1 MSKTDY
7 RKTLNMPDTP
17 FPMRGDLA
25 KREPGWVAAWQQQ
38 KLYQKIR
45 KASAGRPRFVL
56 HDGPPYANG
65 DIHIG
70 HAVNKILKDIIVR
83 AKTLAGFDAPYVPG
97 WDCHGLPIEHQIEKT
112 HGKHLPADRARELCR
127 AFAAEQVERQK
138 KDFIRLGV
146 LGDWD
151 NPYLTMAFR
160 NEADE
165 IRSLGDLYS
174 LGYLF
179 QGLKPVN
186 WCFDCASA
194 LAEAEVEYQDKKS
207 PAIDVGFKLDPTER
221 GRIAH
226 AFGIAA
232 LPAGDCWTVIWTT
245 TPWTIPANQALNMH
259 PDFTYELVQTARGC
273 LILAAELRAAA
284 LLRCGLEGEVLG
296 ACQGAALAQ
305 VAFRHPLYHRASPVY
320 LGEYV
325 TLDAGTGIVHSA
337 PAYGLEDYES
347 CKKHGM
353 HNDEILTPVQGD
365 GVFAAS
371 LPYFGGMNVWKANA
385 AIIAKL
391 AEVGALFASSE
402 ITHSYMHCW
411 RHKTPI
417 IYRATTQ
424 WFVGMD
430 RAVDRPV
437 HSGQIDGNPPVPRAA
452 LLSSPASAAQSG
464 ALRNPASA
472 PLSGKGGDEVGSP
485 AATHGKHVT
494 LRELALAAVEATT
507 FYPDWGKARLHAM
520 IANRPDW
527 CVSRQRNWGVPIPFF
542 LHRETGEPHPR
553 TLELLEAAAQ
563 RIEAGGIDA
572 WFKLDAAELLGDE
585 ASQYDKMRDTLD
597 VWFDSGTTH
606 RTVLRGSHAA
616 DLDYPADLY
625 LEGSDQ
631 HRGWFHSSL
640 LTGAAIDGRAPY
652 HALLTHGFVV
662 DGKGMKM
669 SKSKGNV
676 VAPQKISD
684 TLGAEIL
691 RLWVASTDYSGE
703 LSIDE
708 KTILPRVVEVYRRL
722 RNTLRFLLANTADF
736 DASKQM
742 LPAAGWLEV
751 DRYALALTRRLQAQ
765 CVADYDRFE
774 FHKVVQALMNFCS
787 EDLGAFYLDILKD
800 RLYTA
805 AGDSR
810 ARRSAQSALWHILQ
824 SVTRLMAPILSFTA
838 EEIWATL
845 KQGDSVML
853 DTWHTLPEQA
863 DESALLARWQAL
875 RAVRADVSR
884 VLEDVRGSG
893 GIGSSLQAE
902 VKLRVDADDHELLAS
917 LGDDL
922 KFVFICSR
930 VSLEKVGTGDAAAG
944 AAIEAAP
951 SAHPKC
957 ARCWH
962 WREDVGSD
970 GGHPELCGRCVS
982 NLFGSGE
989 AREFA

>member
-1 MSKTDY
+1 M
-7 RKTLNMPDTP
+7 
-17 FPMRGDLA
+17 
-25 KREPGWVAAWQQQ
+25 
-38 KLYQKIR
+38 
-45 KASAGRPRFVL
+45 
-56 HDGPPYANG
+56 
-65 DIHIG
+65 
-70 HAVNKILKDIIVR
+70 
-83 AKTLAGFDAPYVPG
+83 
-97 WDCHGLPIEHQIEKT
+97 
-112 HGKHLPADRARELCR
+112 
-127 AFAAEQVERQK
+127 
-138 KDFIRLGV
+138 

-165 IRSLGDLYS
+165 IRSVGDLYKT
-174 LGYLF
+174 GYLF
-179 QGLKPVN
+179 KGLKPVN
-186 WCFDCASA
+186 WCFDCGSA

-207 PAIDVGFKLDPTER
+207 PAIDVAFRLDAAER
-221 GRIAH
+221 GRVAH
-226 AFGIAA
+226 AFGLAE

-245 TPWTIPANQALNMH
+245 TPWTIPSNQALNMH
-259 PDFTYELVQTARGC
+259 PDFTYELVKTERGC

-284 LLRCGLEGEVLG
+284 LERYQLQGEVLG
-296 ACQGAALAQ
+296 ACQGTALAL
-305 VAFRHPLYHRASPVY
+305 VNFLHPFYERKSPVY
-320 LGEYV
+320 LGDYV
-325 TLDAGTGIVHSA
+325 TLDTGTGIVHSA
-337 PAYGLEDYES
+337 PAYGLEDFES
-347 CKKHGM
+347 CRKHGM

-371 LPYFGGMNVWKANA
+371 LPFFGGMFVWKANA
-385 AIIAKL
+385 VIIEKL
-391 AEVGALFASSE
+391 AEVGSLFASSE
-402 ITHSYMHCW
+402 IVHSYMHCW

-430 RAVDRPV
+430 RVVSHPV
-437 HSGQIDGNPPVPRAA
+437 HSGQNVGNPPD
-452 LLSSPASAAQSG
+452 
-464 ALRNPASA
+464 

-485 AATHGKHVT
+485 VATQKNQAT
-494 LRELALAAVEATT
+494 LRDKALAAVEATK

-542 LHRETGEPHPR
+542 LHKETGEPHPR
-553 TLELLEAAAQ
+553 TLELLEAVAK
-563 RIEAGGIDA
+563 RIEKEGIDA
-572 WFKLDAAELLGDE
+572 WFKLDAAELLGAD
-585 ASQYDKMRDTLD
+585 AANYDKMRDTLD

-616 DLDYPADLY
+616 DLSYPADLY

-652 HALLTHGFVV
+652 KALLTHGFVV

-736 DASKQM
+736 DAQGGKGAQM
-742 LPAAGWLEV
+742 LPPAEWLEV

-765 CVADYDRFE
+765 CTADYERFE

-805 AGDSR
+805 AENSR

-824 SVTRLMAPILSFTA
+824 TVTRLMAPILSFTA
-838 EEIWATL
+838 EEIWTTL

-853 DTWHTLPEQA
+853 DTWHVLPEQA
-863 DESALLARWQAL
+863 EESALVTRWQAL
-875 RAVRADVSR
+875 RAVRAEVSR
-884 VLEDVRGSG
+884 VLEDVRSAG

-902 VKLRVDADDHELLAS
+902 VSLRAAPDTYELLAS
-917 LGDDL
+917 LGEDL
-922 KFVFICSR
+922 KFVLICSK
-930 VSLEKVGTGDAAAG
+930 VSLEKVGAGDTVTGAV
-944 AAIEAAP
+944 IEAVP
-951 SAHPKC
+951 SAHAKC
-957 ARCWH
+957 GRCWH
-962 WREDVGSD
+962 WREDVGHD
-970 GGHPELCGRCVS
+970 AEHPELCGRCS
-982 NLFGSGE
+982 STLFGSGE

>member
-1 MSKTDY
+1 MADY

-17 FPMRGDLA
+17 FPMRGDLPR
-25 KREPGWVAAWQQQ
+25 REPGWVAAWQEQR
-38 KLYQKIR
+38 LYWKIR
-45 KASAGRPRFVL
+45 EAARGRPRFVL

-83 AKTLAGFDAPYVPG
+83 SKTLAGFDAPYVPG

-112 HGKHLPADRARELCR
+112 HGKHLPADQARELCR
-127 AFAAEQVERQK
+127 SFAAEQVERQK

-151 NPYLTMAFR
+151 NPYLTMTFR

-165 IRSLGDLYS
+165 IRAVGELYAR
-174 LGYLF
+174 GYLF

-186 WCFDCASA
+186 WCFDCGSA

-207 PAIDVGFKLDPTER
+207 PAVDVGFKLDDAER

-232 LPAGDCWTVIWTT
+232 LPAGDCFTVIWTT
-245 TPWTIPANQALNMH
+245 TPWTIPSNQALNMH

-273 LILAAELRAAA
+273 LILAAELRGAA
-284 LLRCGLEGEVLG
+284 LQRYKLEGEVLG
-296 ACQGAALAQ
+296 ACKGAALAQ
-305 VAFRHPLYHRASPVY
+305 VKFRHPFYDRASPVY

-337 PAYGLEDYES
+337 PAYGLEDFES
-347 CKKHGM
+347 CRKHGM

-371 LPYFGGMNVWKANA
+371 LPHFGGMFVWKANA
-385 AIIAKL
+385 AIIEKL
-391 AEVGALFASSE
+391 AEVGSLFDSAE

-437 HSGQIDGNPPVPRAA
+437 PSGQGHGFPPD
-452 LLSSPASAAQSG
+452 
-464 ALRNPASA
+464 
-472 PLSGKGGDEVGSP
+472 PLSGKGGDGVGPP
-485 AATHGKHVT
+485 AATPKSQAT
-494 LRELALAAVEATT
+494 LRDLALAAVEATR

-542 LHRETGEPHPR
+542 LHKETGEPHPR
-553 TLELLEAAAQ
+553 TLELIEAVAK
-563 RIEAGGIDA
+563 RIEAQGIDA
-572 WFKLDAAELLGDE
+572 WFKLDAAELLGEE
-585 ASQYDKMRDTLD
+585 AGQYDKMRDTLD

-606 RTVLRGSHAA
+606 RTVLRGSHLEAGG
-616 DLDYPADLY
+616 YPADLY

-652 HALLTHGFVV
+652 KALLTHGFVV

-708 KTILPRVVEVYRRL
+708 KNILPRVVEVYRRL

-736 DASKQM
+736 DAQGGKGAQM
-742 LPAAGWLEV
+742 LPPAEWLEV

-765 CVADYDRFE
+765 CTADYDRFE

-805 AGDSR
+805 AENSA

-824 SVTRLMAPILSFTA
+824 AVTRLMAPILSFTA
-838 EEIWATL
+838 EEIWTTL
-845 KQGDSVML
+845 KQGESVML
-853 DTWHTLPEQA
+853 DAWHELPAQA
-863 DESALLARWQAL
+863 EEAELIGRWHQI
-875 RAVRADVSR
+875 RSVRGDVSR
-884 VLEDVRGSG
+884 VLEEVRSSG

-902 VKLRVDADDHELLAS
+902 VDLRVDADTYELLAA
-917 LGDDL
+917 LGEDL
-922 KFVFICSR
+922 KFVLICS
-930 VSLEKVGTGDAAAG
+930 KVTLAKADGSDTGIVAK
-944 AAIEAAP
+944 P
-951 SAHPKC
+951 STHAKC
-957 ARCWH
+957 GRCWH
-962 WREDVGSD
+962 WREDVGHD
-970 GGHPELCGRCVS
+970 AAHPELCGRCVS
-982 NLFGSGE
+982 NLHGAGE